1 MTQNDHLGGGKLLT
15 YLIQEVPKRIE
26 KLALDIV
33 LEGDFIGTE
42 HPKGFADM
50 RHGEIQRRALHQY
63 LGKRVKSG
71 GREETTKIFPVLS
84 SHIICVLSFELICT
98 SLYADKSLA
107 SFISGHSPTL
117 PVLNAFR
124 KASHRLPIG
133 GPGFNDDCDKR

>member
-33 LEGDFIGTE
+33 LEGDFIGTQ

-50 RHGEIQRRALHQY
+50 RHGEIQRRALDQY

-71 GREETTKIFPVLS
+71 GREETTKIFPVL
-84 SHIICVLSFELICT
+84 
-98 SLYADKSLA
+98 
-107 SFISGHSPTL
+107 
-117 PVLNAFR
+117 
-124 KASHRLPIG
+124 
-133 GPGFNDDCDKR
+133 